1 MIFKANINT
10 EMKLYSVK
18 YLNNFKILANI
29 NNWDKLNFGKSTK
42 QLVFDR
48 RTVKYITK

>member
-29 NNWDKLNFGKSTK
+29 NNLYKKMNINVDYCK
-42 QLVFDR
+42 
-48 RTVKYITK
+48 